1 MGYNIL
7 FSNIKDGEERIKRRW
22 KNLCSFFNKVRSIE
36 VSSTINTIVYEICMI
51 TTVLKKNTGSRLPLP
66 VAGDRIE
73 WSTRHFP
80 SLPFVVTC
88 LDRVCAEDQVTD
100 RHQKKWKNRTNESI
114 REEIRH
120 ADARS
125 TIRGTLSFLWAATSR
140 RQASWQLGMSR
151 GDARRTSCRRLANVQ
166 ILRCRESP
174 LSPSPSLF
182 LSFSL
187 FLAGWKSQRCKSR
200 FWEFCFEPDVA
211 ILQSVILLVWTI
223 NYVIISL
230 PAMKRFRGFKR

>member
-1 MGYNIL
+1 M
-7 FSNIKDGEERIKRRW
+7 
-22 KNLCSFFNKVRSIE
+22 
-36 VSSTINTIVYEICMI
+36 
-51 TTVLKKNTGSRLPLP
+51 
-66 VAGDRIE
+66 
-73 WSTRHFP
+73 
-80 SLPFVVTC
+80 FVVTC

-125 TIRGTLSFLWAATSR
+125 TIRGTLSFLRAATSR

-174 LSPSPSLF
+174 LSPSSSLF
-182 LSFSL
+182 LSFWRVENHSDVSQDFENFDSTRCRNPLKCHPTSL
-187 FLAGWKSQRCKSR
+187 NNQLRYNFTCRYETLSR
-200 FWEFCFEPDVA
+200 FQKIKLTFRNNKHGAHFMENDDRSIYTTMIFDSRRMILYRIYRTLLKFNPPQINQVVFALNFFEA
-211 ILQSVILLVWTI
+211 NFYASWKT
-223 NYVIISL
+223 
-230 PAMKRFRGFKR
+230 F